1 MRTEVTVRCIGI
13 GGVGCGASVDPERGG
28 AWCRR
33 HRPLDLTG
41 GVLPW
46 EGLGASERP
55 VAGHLARPS
64 LRPVEEVAELLVS
77 DDETLLTVEGWTKVV
92 SRYRRE
98 VGWRDPKTAALIRDV
113 REAAARARRRVKRA
127 AEGKQMGGAVSRVSD
142 VQARA
147 WARAYESGRSTIEIA
162 EESRAHAGTVRAH
175 LLRLGVQMRS
185 TGHRSQTA

>member
-1 MRTEVTVRCIGI
+1 MRAEVAVRCIGI
-13 GGVGCGASVDPERGG
+13 GDSSCGAPVDPERGG

-33 HRPLDLTG
+33 CRPVDLTG

-55 VAGHLARPS
+55 VAEHLSRPS
-64 LRPVEEVAELLVS
+64 LRPVDEVATLLSADDEALLVA
-77 DDETLLTVEGWTKVV
+77 EGWTRVV

-98 VGWRDPKTAALIRDV
+98 VGWRDPKTQALIRDI
-113 REAAARARRRVKRA
+113 REAASRARRRVKRA

-142 VQARA
+142 VQALA
-147 WARAYESGRSTIEIA
+147 WAQAYQAGRSTIEIA